1 MKPNVIKRIERVS
14 QELIEKLSQFSS
26 ATVYEANGQ
35 KGAMFSYI
43 KPIDENMKLC
53 GPAVTVLSRA
63 GDNLMIHKAISVAQ
77 PGDILVVN
85 IGDYEEAGA
94 WGEIATV
101 AAIERGIKGLVID
114 GGIRDTQA
122 IKALGFPVFCRSVS
136 IKATTKKLLGYINHP
151 ITCAGVTVNPGDVIL
166 GDADGVVVVKK
177 EDIEEVI
184 KKAEER
190 ERFERRVIEELRN
203 GKLTIDL
210 LNLRQV
216 LEREGLTEEE

>member
-1 MKPNVIKRIERVS
+1 MKPNVIRKIERVS
-14 QELIEKLSQFSS
+14 KELIERLSQFSS

-35 KGAMFSYI
+35 NGAMFSYI
-43 KPIDENMKLC
+43 KPIDESMKLC

-101 AAIERGIKGLVID
+101 AAMERGIRGLVID
-114 GGIRDTQA
+114 GGVRDTQA

-136 IKATTKKLLGYINHP
+136 IKATTKKLIGYINHP
-151 ITCAGVTVNPGDVIL
+151 ITCGGVIVNPGDVIL

-177 EDIEEVI
+177 EDVEEVI
-184 KKAEER
+184 KKAEDKES
-190 ERFERRVIEELRN
+190 FERKVIEELRQ
-203 GKLTIDL
+203 GKLTLDL